1 MLIALWIG
9 VSTWSSTKMAP
20 TSASGGPSGAPRCTA
35 PTSDPIATA
44 NSAGS
49 TPRRMRTTHQA
60 AASAASA
67 FGSTLKNCHSLR
79 ARSAVSMSLL
89 AETAR
94 RHAGGAMERPH
105 EIRQIAEP
113 GVVGVGGEGLIAAGR
128 EARRGAQARREQVL
142 MRRDADDRGENAQ
155 EMECAHTG
163 LGGNR
168 RQIDGFLEVSVEP
181 L

>member
-20 TSASGGPSGAPRCTA
+20 TSASGGPSGARRCPA
-35 PTSDPIATA
+35 QTSDPIATET
-44 NSAGS
+44 SAGS

-113 GVVGVGGEGLIAAGR
+113 DVVGDVGDGLIAAGQ
-128 EARRGAQARREQVL
+128 EARRAAQARPEQVL
-142 MRRDADDRGENAQ
+142 MRRDADDRGEKGREREGAI
-155 EMECAHTG
+155 TG
-163 LGGNR
+163 PGANR
-168 RQIDGFLEVSVEP
+168 RRTARSG
-181 L
+181 